1 MLNLN
6 MLEGKVMSYHNGIKG
21 HCIVMLF
28 EQLRPS
34 TRSIHFADLV
44 IKLGDPILQVVF
56 AFIIFNIP

>member
-1 MLNLN
+1 
-6 MLEGKVMSYHNGIKG
+6 
-21 HCIVMLF
+21 MLF